1 MPVAQQVFRALI
13 TADAGG
19 AIKEYRKYQGEVDKS
34 TTAAA
39 KQLKKSEMAMG
50 RVKMAAAAI
59 GATAVTAIGK
69 YSVDAARDLT
79 ESINA
84 VNVMYGRNA
93 EAILEISKTAADGV
107 GLSERAF
114 NESAVAVG
122 GFVNQIAEIGGV
134 GADRVLD
141 ELITRAADFGSV
153 FNIDVDEALQRFRSG
168 LAGETE
174 PLRRFGINLLQSEVN
189 AYAMANGIGEVG
201 KTLTEEQKVL
211 ARYRL
216 LLEKTAKMEGD
227 FANTSEDLAN
237 QQRRLR
243 ADLENTAAEF
253 GENLIPVAIT
263 AIEVIRDF
271 GAILS
276 GIKVPEAI
284 ALLADGIGEL
294 RDLVSG
300 APTTPAMFKLDV
312 DDDTTIG
319 NRLVQLENLVDL
331 TEEALSMGD
340 RASDIW
346 AVMSAEDQGATS
358 ADIRFRNLVDTLAQ
372 IANTDPSSMVAIT
385 SDLERLI
392 EVAATGDPVARDLA
406 DRLGLDPSRLETLGL
421 MLRAAARETDALSFS
436 TVGMREAGEEYIKI
450 VDRQHGGV
458 EAFTQSMAAQ
468 DRQAQAYA
476 ASLLLLRNRFDGA
489 AAAVD
494 RLRKKLEIRS
504 GVLAVSDQINAFEDL
519 RQAWI
524 DAEEEFGAGSREVEE
539 AARAAEQGLIALQQ
553 GTLDWAD
560 SIEGLPDEVSILID
574 AAIMEGD
581 FDYVEEWIA
590 RIGDGVTLP
599 IKPQIITNK
608 NQFGGSDTRLYVDA
622 NGNVVLPGAAGFDT
636 GGVVPGPIGAP
647 QLAVVHGGE
656 TILPTHK
663 QPMSVTQPSMVETTV
678 NVNVNGFVNEDS
690 IQQLTDAL
698 HEITRRENAAA

>member
-1 MPVAQQVFRALI
+1 
-13 TADAGG
+13 
-19 AIKEYRKYQGEVDKS
+19 
-34 TTAAA
+34 
-39 KQLKKSEMAMG
+39 
-50 RVKMAAAAI
+50 
-59 GATAVTAIGK
+59 
-69 YSVDAARDLT
+69 
-79 ESINA
+79 
-84 VNVMYGRNA
+84 
-93 EAILEISKTAADGV
+93 
-107 GLSERAF
+107 
-114 NESAVAVG
+114 
-122 GFVNQIAEIGGV
+122 
-134 GADRVLD
+134 
-141 ELITRAADFGSV
+141 
-153 FNIDVDEALQRFRSG
+153 
-168 LAGETE
+168 
-174 PLRRFGINLLQSEVN
+174 
-189 AYAMANGIGEVG
+189 
-201 KTLTEEQKVL
+201 
-211 ARYRL
+211 
-216 LLEKTAKMEGD
+216 
-227 FANTSEDLAN
+227 
-237 QQRRLR
+237 
-243 ADLENTAAEF
+243 
-253 GENLIPVAIT
+253 
-263 AIEVIRDF
+263 VIRDF

-468 DRQAQAYA
+468 NRQAQAYA